1 MAKKAEQNNLETLET
16 LKELCQ
22 KKSEAGEPVQL
33 ELLQEKAQKAGL
45 REDELESLFEWC
57 SDHDI
62 LIESDEED
70 LFEEDDD
77 DEAEESGEEEEAE
90 TESSVV
96 DPYIEREKR
105 SASTDTTKVYLRQIG
120 AIPLLKPDEEYE
132 TAKKA
137 FEGDE
142 NARQLLI
149 TSNLR
154 LVVSIAKKYVNRG
167 LSMQDLIQEGNMG
180 LMRAVDKFDYTKGFR
195 FSTYATWWIRQS
207 MIRAIADQSRGIRL
221 PVHMG
226 EEISRVR
233 RTQKNLLQELG
244 REPTSREIA
253 EHMEHMTPERVD
265 EVLKIA
271 MEPVSL
277 ETPAGEEESSTL
289 SDFIED
295 QSTPKPEEYANNTFL
310 REEIEHILLSL
321 NEREQK
327 ILRMRFGLDDGVVH
341 TLEDVGKEC
350 NVTRERIRQIE
361 SKALKKLRHNFGAKP
376 ELRDWKE

>member
-1 MAKKAEQNNLETLET
+1 
-16 LKELCQ
+16 
-22 KKSEAGEPVQL
+22 
-33 ELLQEKAQKAGL
+33 
-45 REDELESLFEWC
+45 
-57 SDHDI
+57 
-62 LIESDEED
+62 
-70 LFEEDDD
+70 
-77 DEAEESGEEEEAE
+77 
-90 TESSVV
+90 
-96 DPYIEREKR
+96 
-105 SASTDTTKVYLRQIG
+105 
-120 AIPLLKPDEEYE
+120 
-132 TAKKA
+132 
-137 FEGDE
+137 
-142 NARQLLI
+142 
-149 TSNLR
+149 
-154 LVVSIAKKYVNRG
+154 
-167 LSMQDLIQEGNMG
+167 MG
-180 LMRAVDKFDYTKGFR
+180 LMRAVDKFDYSKGFR

-233 RTQKNLLQELG
+233 RTQKELLQELG
-244 REPTSREIA
+244 REPTSKEIA
-253 EHMEHMTPERVD
+253 EHMDKMTPERVD

-295 QSTPKPEEYANNTFL
+295 QNTQKPEDYANSTFL

-361 SKALKKLRHNFGAKP
+361 NKALKKLRHNFGAKP

>member
-1 MAKKAEQNNLETLET
+1 MAKTKNTQNNVETAES
-16 LKELCQ
+16 LKEILAQ
-22 KKSEAGEPVQL
+22 KSEAGEPISL

-45 REDELESLFEWC
+45 SEEELEGLFEWC

-62 LIESDEED
+62 LIESQDEG
-70 LFEEDDD
+70 LFEE
-77 DEAEESGEEEEAE
+77 EEEEEALE
-90 TESSVV
+90 EAEAEEEEEYAAP
-96 DPYIEREKR
+96 DPYIEKDKR
-105 SASTDTTKVYLRQIG
+105 SSVTDTTKVYLKQIG
-120 AIPLLKPDEEYE
+120 AIPLLKPEEEYE
-132 TAKKA
+132 AAKKA
-137 FEGDE
+137 SQGDE
-142 NARQLLI
+142 EARQLLI

-154 LVVSIAKKYVNRG
+154 LVVSIAKKYANRG

-180 LMRAVDKFDYTKGFR
+180 LMRAVDKFDYSKGFR

-226 EEISRVR
+226 EEIARVR

-244 REPTSREIA
+244 REPTSKEIA
-253 EHMEHMTPERVD
+253 EHMDKMTPERVD

-295 QSTPKPEEYANNTFL
+295 QNTLKPEEYANSTFL

-361 SKALKKLRHNFGAKP
+361 NKALKKLRHNFGTKP